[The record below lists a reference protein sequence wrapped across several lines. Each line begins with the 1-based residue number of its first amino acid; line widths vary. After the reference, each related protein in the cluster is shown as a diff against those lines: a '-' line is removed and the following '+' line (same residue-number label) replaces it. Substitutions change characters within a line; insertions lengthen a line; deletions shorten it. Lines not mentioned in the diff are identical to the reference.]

1 MRRARIALCGLLIAA
16 AAFGLVA
23 HATADDPNVARSIE
37 LNGEIDPATERW
49 MNSALD
55 SAANDDVPLVIIR
68 MDTPGGLDS
77 SLRAIV
83 KDIIAAPMPVVVY
96 VSPDGARAASAGVF
110 IAESADVVAMAPET
124 NIGSASAINSD
135 GSDIGGTLGR
145 KIENDASAFIRVLAT
160 THGRNPDLAEQM
172 VREATNVTAQVAL
185 DRGLIDLIAP
195 DQETLLRDLDG
206 FDVKGPKAQTLD
218 TSGLEIQERNMPFLY
233 ELLQIIVNPN
243 VSFLLLI
250 AGLLGLG
257 IEIFSPGLILPGAIG
272 AISFI
277 IGLYGSSQLPVTVAG
292 VLLLAAG
299 VALLIAEAHLPTGG
313 ALGVAGIV
321 ALVFAGLLLYDGG
334 GADNSFGISVWVV
347 IGVAIGLGG
356 LLSFIVG
363 KAVQVRRA
371 PIASGYE
378 EIIGAEGVVRVAIDP
393 LGQVF
398 TRGALW
404 RARSGAGPLAI
415 GDRVRV
421 AGVDGLTLEVEPA
434 PHASEES

>member
-1 MRRARIALCGLLIAA
+1 MRRARIAICGLLIAA
-16 AAFGLVA
+16 SSLGLIA
-23 HATADDPNVARSIE
+23 HAGADDPNVARSIE

-49 MNSALD
+49 MDSALD
-55 SAANDDVPLVIIR
+55 SAAEDNVPLVIVR
-68 MDTPGGLDS
+68 MDTPGGLDT

-124 NIGSASAINSD
+124 NIGSASAINAD

-145 KIENDASAFIRVLAT
+145 KIENDASAFIRALAT
-160 THGRNPDLAEQM
+160 THGRNPDLAEEM
-172 VREATNVTAQVAL
+172 VRQATNVTAQVAL

-206 FDVKGPKAQTLD
+206 FRVQGPKAQTLD
-218 TSGLEIQERNMPFLY
+218 TDGLEIQNRDMPFLY
-233 ELLQIIVNPN
+233 EVLQILVNPN

-250 AGLLGLG
+250 AGMLGIA
-257 IEIFSPGLILPGAIG
+257 IEIFAGPGLILPGALG

-277 IGLYGSSQLPVTVAG
+277 MGLYGSSQLPVNIAG

-299 VALLIAEAHLPTGG
+299 IGLLIAEAHLPTGG
-313 ALGVAGIV
+313 ALGVAGVIG
-321 ALVFAGLLLYDGG
+321 LFFAGLLLYDGG

-347 IGVAIGLGG
+347 IGVAVGLGG
-356 LLSFIVG
+356 LLMFLVS
-363 KAVQVRRA
+363 KAVAVRSK

-378 EIIGAEGVVRVAIDP
+378 EMLGAEGEVRVALDP
-393 LGQVF
+393 VGQVF

-404 RARSGAGPLAI
+404 RARSTGPSLAV
-415 GDRVRV
+415 GTRVRV
-421 AGVDGLTLEVEPA
+421 SATDGLTLDVEPT
-434 PHASEES
+434 